1 MRIIC
6 GRRARNRAR
15 SRSRAIGTVPAT
27 GTCRSR
33 RLFHTADLYETVRTV
48 AQVNEESTMT
58 QCIRTAYGYK
68 LIFSERMLDLQ
79 TPRLIRVSYLETD
92 QRKSRLVR
100 GVSKVVKDDGDL
112 YAF

>member
-1 MRIIC
+1 
-6 GRRARNRAR
+6 
-15 SRSRAIGTVPAT
+15 
-27 GTCRSR
+27 
-33 RLFHTADLYETVRTV
+33 
-48 AQVNEESTMT
+48 MT

-112 YAF
+112 YAFYRGDGTLIERIGCVYGDELEALVPGFGGGTRVL